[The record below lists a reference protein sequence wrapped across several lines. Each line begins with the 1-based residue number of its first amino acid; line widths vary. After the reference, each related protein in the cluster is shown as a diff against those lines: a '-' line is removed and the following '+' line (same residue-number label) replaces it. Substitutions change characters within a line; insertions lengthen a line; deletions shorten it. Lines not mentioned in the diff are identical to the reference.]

1 MTTAIH
7 SFTDL
12 GAIHCCLKAGTYVIT
27 DPCYVFP
34 DEMWSDLCDKIF
46 CREDDMGEGKKKS
59 PDTGAIEMDGHQIW
73 WGQTAHGDGGYTVR
87 LYGGKV
93 GEFGVDAGLFAIF
106 PVEFVKKYKPDLLDE
121 KTLACTLSIPAGV
134 VSYNGGDM
142 DCGQVAV
149 CTSGKDDD
157 EEDDEDED
165 EENTIDHPE
174 DDDEED
180 R

>member
-1 MTTAIH
+1 MTTATH

-12 GAIHCCLKAGTYVIT
+12 GAIRCRLKAGTYVIT

-46 CREDDMGEGKKKS
+46 CREDDVDGKKEC
-59 PDTGAIEMDGHQIW
+59 PDTGVIEMDGHQIW
-73 WGQTAHGDGGYTVR
+73 WGQTAHGDGGYAVR
-87 LYGGKV
+87 VYGGKV

-106 PVEFVKKYKPDLLDE
+106 PVEFVQKYKPEMLNSPR
-121 KTLACTLSIPAGV
+121 LATTLSMPAGV
-134 VSYNGGDM
+134 VSYDGGDM

-157 EEDDEDED
+157 EEDEEEEEED
-165 EENTIDHPE
+165 TLDHPE
-174 DDDEED
+174 EDDEED

>member
-12 GAIHCCLKAGTYVIT
+12 GTIHHRLSAGTYVIT

-46 CREDDMGEGKKKS
+46 CREDEDKECPESGV
-59 PDTGAIEMDGHQIW
+59 IEMDGHQIW
-73 WGQTAHGDGGYTVR
+73 WGQTAYGDGGYAVR
-87 LYGGKV
+87 VYGSKV

-106 PVEFVKKYKPDLLDE
+106 PVEFVKKYKPDLLEE

-134 VSYNGGDM
+134 VSYDGGDM

-149 CTSGKDDD
+149 CTSGN
-157 EEDDEDED
+157 DED
-165 EENTIDHPE
+165 EE
-174 DDDEED
+174 DEED
-180 R
+180 EEDLGDDPDDNGGDSEDD